1 MQGMSKTASDQQ
13 QPCKAVCLSKHTG
26 WGSEIRYH
34 NGCASMQA
42 HRRLV
47 LLVDFLAMDPFDPDE
62 SVRYDG
68 GASVKQASHAAFA

>member
-1 MQGMSKTASDQQ
+1 
-13 QPCKAVCLSKHTG
+13 
-26 WGSEIRYH
+26 
-34 NGCASMQA
+34 MQA

-68 GASVKQASHAAFA
+68 GVSIEQASHAAFA